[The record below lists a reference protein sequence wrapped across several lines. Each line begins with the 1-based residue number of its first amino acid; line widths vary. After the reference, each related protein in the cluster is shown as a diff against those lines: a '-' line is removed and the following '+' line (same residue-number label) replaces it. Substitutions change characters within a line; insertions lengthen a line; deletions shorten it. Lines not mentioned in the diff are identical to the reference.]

1 MANHLIHDAH
11 ERFGRVWANSFA
23 HWHKDAGYNLTPA
36 NLSVFVAL
44 AMRADYSGYDCI
56 PSLQTIAND
65 CGINRDT
72 VASSITALERA
83 GLIGVERRSENGRL
97 QSSRYTILAVENP
110 LVADKALPNDSAS
123 PELVVGSADY
133 QTPVSSR
140 LTRLKQEEHVKT
152 NSSNELLDAPQP
164 GKPAKQ
170 EKPKPASK
178 PKSNRGTRIPDSF
191 QITDE
196 LRKWA
201 IAEGATA
208 VQVERETAKFVDYWS
223 AVPGARGVKLDW
235 IATWRNWIRRN
246 LEDHRTGYAGG
257 GNGHASDTVYGT
269 DELQAVYRA
278 QGQEQREYEPIPLVK
293 PNRRNTPASSGNGR
307 VDSHNGPQ
315 RTKGT

>member
-1 MANHLIHDAH
+1 VAKSKSSITAGQTDDLR
-11 ERFGRVWANSFA
+11 EPFA
-23 HWHKDAGYNLTPA
+23 MIPESVFSYWDSDYRSDLTPA
-36 NLSVFVAL
+36 AFMVYTAIVF
-44 AMRADYSGYDCI
+44 RAQRRKCF
-56 PSLQTIAND
+56 PSIQYIAD
-65 CGINRDT
+65 RTGLNRDT
-72 VASSITALERA
+72 VSTSLQRLERE
-83 GLIGVERRSENGRL
+83 GLIGIERRYNERG
-97 QSSRYTILAVENP
+97 QTSSMYTIITVPYAEKSGM
-110 LVADKALPNDSAS
+110 AIKRDAEKSDSPPS
-123 PELVVGSADY
+123 EKLG
-133 QTPVSSR
+133 
-140 LTRLKQEEHVKT
+140 T
-152 NSSNELLDAPQP
+152 NQINVNQSVSNETLSATQTK
-164 GKPAKQ
+164 KPAKQ
-170 EKPKPASK
+170 EKPKTT
-178 PKSNRGTRIPDSF
+178 PKATKGTRIPDSF